1 MNYELNKSSLDEQ
14 QALKR
19 LAAECAKGEH
29 SSGEMLQKMQRWGLA
44 QPEQERVLRYLT
56 DNRFVDDER
65 FARMFI
71 RDKMRLNHW
80 GPRKIEQAL
89 WAKHIDGTVSR
100 PLLAEV
106 TAEEWAEQLS
116 PLLKTRRKSIKAAT
130 QYEADMKLVRFA
142 LSRGFTS
149 DVIRRV
155 LGADVEVD
163 EEFCD

>member
-14 QALKR
+14 QVLKR

-89 WAKHIDGTVSR
+89 WAKQIDGTVSR

-106 TAEEWAEQLS
+106 TAEEWAEQL
-116 PLLKTRRKSIKAAT
+116 IKAAT

-163 EEFCD
+163 EECCD

>member
-1 MNYELNKSSLDEQ
+1 
-14 QALKR
+14 
-19 LAAECAKGEH
+19 
-29 SSGEMLQKMQRWGLA
+29 MLQKMQRWGLA

-149 DVIRRV
+149 DVIRHV

-163 EEFCD
+163 EECCD

>member
-1 MNYELNKSSLDEQ
+1 M
-14 QALKR
+14 
-19 LAAECAKGEH
+19 G
-29 SSGEMLQKMQRWGLA
+29 
-44 QPEQERVLRYLT
+44 
-56 DNRFVDDER
+56 
-65 FARMFI
+65 
-71 RDKMRLNHW
+71 
-80 GPRKIEQAL
+80 
-89 WAKHIDGTVSR
+89 GTVSR

-163 EEFCD
+163 EECCD